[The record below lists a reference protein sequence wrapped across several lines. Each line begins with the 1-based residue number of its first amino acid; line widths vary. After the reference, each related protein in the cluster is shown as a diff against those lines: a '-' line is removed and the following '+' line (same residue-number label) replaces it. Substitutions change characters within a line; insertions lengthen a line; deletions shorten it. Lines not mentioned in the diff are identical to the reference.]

1 MFFAFRKPNVA
12 WVHSWWVELEMM
24 LSVLNN
30 FCFSNATGKNDL
42 VNRGIT
48 EKLLNLW
55 TSLIKLN
62 NPSSPPIDL
71 VKSSLESILKLL
83 TTLTCGCELAKSAL
97 VKYSVIAN
105 ENSVAKDNPQQNML
119 QHLLNVCKSDD
130 KNPSIQLFQSLEG
143 QSFFASIA
151 YPSCFRIVMSS
162 MTNKDCRLNI
172 VRNKFPENCLKFIE
186 YERDQR
192 DTKHKRKTATEV
204 TLSSKRRN
212 FSILWFDFLLSFT
225 TFPDGQLWLGS
236 EARILDTLVDIAAAD
251 LYSDKSR
258 LDLSGLAA
266 LAILRNVCFNSVN
279 RTRLLLS
286 KKFLNLLAKKV
297 VVTKQDLN
305 ITNHTKQAENIALSA
320 IWALSANNHK
330 AKVAFS
336 EAGITNLLNE
346 ESHRREIEKELKN
359 RQMNLKS
366 KVRFLEDKENIEA
379 LQSTSML
386 KEVLNILLP

>member
-1 MFFAFRKPNVA
+1 
-12 WVHSWWVELEMM
+12 
-24 LSVLNN
+24 
-30 FCFSNATGKNDL
+30 
-42 VNRGIT
+42 
-48 EKLLNLW
+48 
-55 TSLIKLN
+55 
-62 NPSSPPIDL
+62 
-71 VKSSLESILKLL
+71 
-83 TTLTCGCELAKSAL
+83 
-97 VKYSVIAN
+97 
-105 ENSVAKDNPQQNML
+105 
-119 QHLLNVCKSDD
+119 
-130 KNPSIQLFQSLEG
+130 
-143 QSFFASIA
+143 
-151 YPSCFRIVMSS
+151 
-162 MTNKDCRLNI
+162 
-172 VRNKFPENCLKFIE
+172 
-186 YERDQR
+186 
-192 DTKHKRKTATEV
+192 
-204 TLSSKRRN
+204 
-212 FSILWFDFLLSFT
+212 LWFDFLLSFT

-251 LYSDKSR
+251 LYTDKSR

-359 RQMNLKS
+359 KQINLKS